1 MVRLFRVGMENKDL
15 KEEYF
20 KGNKYIKETK
30 EDDRKIEKEDTQH
43 IVVKEEVK
51 ELFTHL
57 VEEDEHDRK
66 MRERLG
72 IKKPS
77 EQSYIERNFESLLW
91 NSRYIVILAVVFGT
105 ISAVS
110 LFLAGSYEVIHIMM
124 EVMSDNIITI
134 EELHNGLLSGIIGSI
149 DLYLIG
155 LVLLIFSFGIYELFV
170 SKIDVAWEDGKAKNI
185 LEVYSLEELKS
196 KILKVIIMVLIV
208 SLFQK
213 VLVMEILT
221 TFDVFLMAIAILV
234 LSISAYY
241 IHK

>member
-1 MVRLFRVGMENKDL
+1 MVRLFRSTMKDKNL
-15 KEEYF
+15 REEYL
-20 KGNKYIKETK
+20 KGNKYLDEKIGEESETKTSDNTTKETNN
-30 EDDRKIEKEDTQH
+30 T
-43 IVVKEEVK
+43 VK

-57 VEEDEHDRK
+57 VEEDEHDKK

-72 IKKPS
+72 IKKPA
-77 EQSYIERNFESLLW
+77 EQSYIERNFEAALW
-91 NSRYIVILAVVFGT
+91 NSRYIVILSVIFGI
-105 ISAVS
+105 ISAIS
-110 LFLAGSYEVIHIMM
+110 LFLAGSYEVIHTVI
-124 EVMSDNIITI
+124 EITSDKIITL
-134 EELHNGLLSGIIGSI
+134 EELHNGLLMGIIGSI

-170 SKIDVAWEDGKAKNI
+170 SKIDIAWEDGKAKNI
-185 LEVYSLEELKS
+185 LEVFSLEELKA

-221 TFDVFLMAIAILV
+221 TFDVFLIAIAILV